1 MALNKNYKRTIGII
15 ASYLLGLSSSSGI
28 FVDHKVSYCS
38 EHKKIFHPDNGESC
52 CNKTNIENLNCKA
65 YQQCDHFVKGL
76 HFFQRG
82 DKIFYCLVRDCDYNL
97 IYDKS
102 YFKDLEQE
110 LKQFDKFLFTI
121 EELENW
127 IKDAEKKQD
136 PHSIKAKLFLEKLK
150 ECYDD
155 AANNKGTINWTEVNN
170 DNPLDFCAV
179 HIPSAKAF
187 EERLQKKNGIVNLI
201 ECFSS
206 NATNK
211 EINGWF
217 INHGTPDILEKA
229 AKFNPI
235 LSNEELKKR
244 SIKSNTNNTFE
255 EDKDTLRS
263 TNFVFFCLNNQ
274 KRDTEQ
280 GRVLYKNTKSQFY
293 IKNLKRIPLM
303 FVSRDLIWD
312 TIYGI
317 SRNRPLQVFFGDGL
331 GVINYFINK
340 NCRSVD
346 DIAKLIENNAFDR
359 ALVEVRI
366 PGPIYRGKWGN
377 NFEDM

>member
-1 MALNKNYKRTIGII
+1 MNKNYKRTIGII

-82 DKIFYCLVRDCDYNL
+82 DKIFYCLVRDRDYNL
-97 IYDKS
+97 IYNKNFSDGED
-102 YFKDLEQE
+102 FTGP
-110 LKQFDKFLFTI
+110 LKRFDKFLFTKK
-121 EELENW
+121 ELKNW
-127 IKDAEKKQD
+127 AKECERQNIIFEKKFMD
-136 PHSIKAKLFLEKLK
+136 FLI

-170 DNPLDFCAV
+170 YNPLDFCAV

-244 SIKSNTNNTFE
+244 SIKSNTNNTFD

-280 GRVLYKNTKSQFY
+280 GRVLYENTKSQFY

-312 TIYGI
+312 TFF
-317 SRNRPLQVFFGDGL
+317 SRNRSLQVFFGDGL

-346 DIAKLIENNAFDR
+346 DIAKLIENNAFDG